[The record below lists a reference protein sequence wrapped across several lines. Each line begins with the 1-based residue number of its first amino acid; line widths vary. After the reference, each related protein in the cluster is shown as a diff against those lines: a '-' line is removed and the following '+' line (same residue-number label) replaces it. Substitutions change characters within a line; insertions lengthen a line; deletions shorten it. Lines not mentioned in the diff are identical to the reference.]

1 MTNDSVATPEPQQT
15 GSSTAAPTGAAPA
28 PTEWRVP
35 LDDPRPWARGKTA
48 SELLAL
54 SDQMAN
60 AITTLAYQQPQAAPA
75 PAPAYA
81 PTAVNP
87 LDDDEI
93 IDGKRMK
100 QILSAVA
107 TSQQPVQDDTTA
119 FAVYQTAMALARQ
132 NDPETFAKYGPEIE
146 ANVAQLPVKMR
157 TLDNIRQIV
166 RIVKADHIEELAE
179 ARARDLASRQGLTV
193 RTSGAASNYPGATT
207 ASVLESDELP
217 APYRDLLVK
226 KGITETQLRDFCRA
240 NGMTVDQWFKQ
251 AKGHT
256 NIIGEE

>member
-1 MTNDSVATPEPQQT
+1 MTNDDSQTAAGTPI
-15 GSSTAAPTGAAPA
+15 GSSTAAPTGTAPA

-60 AITTLAYQQPQAAPA
+60 AITTLAHQAPPQQAPA
-75 PAPAYA
+75 PMAYA
-81 PTAVNP
+81 PSPSP

-100 QILSAVA
+100 QILSAVVA
-107 TSQQPVQDDTTA
+107 SQQPVQDDGTA

-132 NDPETFAKYGPEIE
+132 SDPEAFASYAPEIE
-146 ANVAQLPVKMR
+146 ANIAQLPVKMR

-166 RIVKADHIEELAE
+166 RIVKADHVEELAE
-179 ARARDLASRQGLTV
+179 RRARDLVGNQKLTV
-193 RTSGAASNYPGATT
+193 RTNGAASQYHGAS
-207 ASVLESDELP
+207 APLLESDELP
-217 APYRDLLVK
+217 APYRDLLAK
-226 KGITETQLRDFCRA
+226 KGVTEAQVRDFCRA
-240 NGMTVDQWFKQ
+240 NGMTVEQWFKQ

>member
-1 MTNDSVATPEPQQT
+1 MTNDDSQTLAPGT
-15 GSSTAAPTGAAPA
+15 GSSTEAPTGAAAA

-35 LDDPRPWARGKTA
+35 MNDPRPWARGKTA

-60 AITTLAYQQPQAAPA
+60 AITTLAYQAPAQQA

-81 PTAVNP
+81 APSVAP

-93 IDGKRMK
+93 IDGKRMR
-100 QILSAVA
+100 QIVGAIVA
-107 TSQQPVQDDTTA
+107 SQQPVQDDTTS

-132 NDPETFAKYGPEIE
+132 SDPDAFQMYGPEIE
-146 ANVAQLPVKMR
+146 AQVAQLPIKMR

-166 RIVKADHIEELAE
+166 RIVKADHVEELAE
-179 ARARDLASRQGLTV
+179 RRARDLMGQQKLTV
-193 RTSGAASNYPGATT
+193 RTSGAASQYNGAS
-207 ASVLESDELP
+207 ASILESDELP
-217 APYRDLLVK
+217 APYRDLLAK
-226 KGITETQLRDFCRA
+226 KGITETQVRDFCRA

>member
-1 MTNDSVATPEPQQT
+1 MTNDDSRTPDAPPT

-35 LDDPRPWARGKTA
+35 MDDPRPWARGKTA

-60 AITTLAYQQPQAAPA
+60 AITTLAYQAPAQQAPA
-75 PAPAYA
+75 PAAYA
-81 PTAVNP
+81 PSPVQP

-93 IDGKRMK
+93 IDGKRMR
-100 QILSAVA
+100 QILGAVVA
-107 TSQQPVQDDTTA
+107 NQQPVQDDQTA

-132 NDPETFAKYGPEIE
+132 NDPEAFASYGPEIE
-146 ANVAQLPVKMR
+146 ANIAQLPLKMR
-157 TLDNIRQIV
+157 TLENIRQIV
-166 RIVKADHIEELAE
+166 RIVKADHVEELAE
-179 ARARDLASRQGLTV
+179 RRARDLAAQQGLTV
-193 RTSGAASNYPGATT
+193 RTSGAAPNYAGANT
-207 ASVLESDELP
+207 SVLESDELP
-217 APYRDLLVK
+217 AAYRSLLAK